1 MSEPRAGLKGPALIE
16 SRYGTLGSGARTL
29 TIQDVVYSV
38 DDLLVR
44 MGLNFDD
51 SRAIDAMPLAE
62 GRYLF
67 RYYDGQD
74 QRVVALEFDS
84 EFRSLSEI
92 RAQFPEWV
100 GDSEYFPQ
108 YCGH

>member
-1 MSEPRAGLKGPALIE
+1 MADRRAAEVIE
-16 SRYGTLGSGARTL
+16 SRYGPLGCGGEAV
-29 TIQDVVYSV
+29 TIREAVYSIS
-38 DDLLVR
+38 DLLIR

-51 SRAIDAMPLAE
+51 SRPIDALVL
-62 GRYLF
+62 GVNRYVF

-74 QRVVALEFDS
+74 QRVVAIEFDAD
-84 EFRSLSEI
+84 FRNLGEV

-100 GDSEYFPQ
+100 GDEESYPQ

>member
-1 MSEPRAGLKGPALIE
+1 MAGLKGPALIE
-16 SRYGTLGSGARTL
+16 SRYGPLGSGAQTL
-29 TIQDVVYSV
+29 TIKGVVYSV
-38 DDLLVR
+38 NDLLVR

-51 SRAIDAMPLAE
+51 SRAIDARSLADE
-62 GRYLF
+62 RYLF

-100 GDSEYFPQ
+100 GDREYFPQ

>member
-1 MSEPRAGLKGPALIE
+1 MAGLNGPALIE
-16 SRYGTLGSGARTL
+16 SRYGPLGSGQQTL
-29 TIQDVVYSV
+29 TIRDVVYSV
-38 DDLLVR
+38 NDLLVR

-51 SRAIDAMPLAE
+51 SRAIDALRLPE
-62 GRYLF
+62 GRYVF

-84 EFRSLSEI
+84 DFRSLSEI
-92 RAQFPEWV
+92 RAQFPEWI
-100 GDSEYFPQ
+100 GDTEYFPQ